1 MSRKHRRHLR
11 WQWKLIIAI
20 ILIIAGYTE
29 LIKTQADIVSAENAY
44 AEVMKVGR
52 VNDQTVAK
60 TGCRTGIRKPKIE
73 IKAGEGRS
81 AESITMDTVTGI

>member
-44 AEVMKVGR
+44 AEVMNVGR
-52 VNDQTVAK
+52 VND
-60 TGCRTGIRKPKIE
+60 
-73 IKAGEGRS
+73 
-81 AESITMDTVTGI
+81 